1 MTTHTF
7 SIVVEKDNDGYFVRC
22 PALQGCYSQDDTYEE
37 AVEAIRD
44 AISLHLQDRLARGE
58 TWSTPELDA

>member
-22 PALQGCYSQDDTYEE
+22 PALQGCYSQGDTYEE
-37 AVEAIRD
+37 AVD